1 VRKPGTSLLS
11 SSRKRWVSKGDESAR
26 HRVDLKLQEF
36 SSRREMAGV
45 ALVVSQ
51 RRKHTLVSPLAK
63 PPAAFCRHELTR
75 LARHNQRT
83 WPPLFAS
90 RLWNKLLAS
99 HGELPTSKRLYGHLI
114 CAAWLKKERRGERE
128 SQERI
133 FLTPSRPPSLPSP
146 LPSLNPLSVCLIPT
160 P

>member
-1 VRKPGTSLLS
+1 
-11 SSRKRWVSKGDESAR
+11 
-26 HRVDLKLQEF
+26 
-36 SSRREMAGV
+36 MAGV
-45 ALVVSQ
+45 ALIVSQ
-51 RRKHTLVSPLAK
+51 RRKHTLVSPFAK

-114 CAAWLKKERRGERE
+114 CAAWLKKESRRSG
-128 SQERI
+128 S
-133 FLTPSRPPSLPSP
+133 FSLLLSFP
-146 LPSLNPLSVCLIPT
+146 LLIPCPFALSRRLDNECIWDT
-160 P
+160 SQRQGNYLPRRVRPVVFISALQTCIRDVVVVTYHVARLIAPAI